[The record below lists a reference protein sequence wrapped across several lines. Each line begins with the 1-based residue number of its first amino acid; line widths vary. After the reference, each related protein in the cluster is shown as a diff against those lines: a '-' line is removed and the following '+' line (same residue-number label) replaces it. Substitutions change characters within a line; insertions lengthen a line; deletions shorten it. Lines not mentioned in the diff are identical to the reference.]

1 MAWPLL
7 VGLGLAAGGAAAN
20 YFGNK
25 EQSENLQ
32 DAYDDISAA
41 AEKAVGQNASDIAA
55 YRNMVNNVYGG
66 GAAKYGD
73 ALQKFLDS
81 EVYQNKNFNYVDEN
95 GNPITVDKFL
105 DPAANQ
111 RWQAEMDAINNA
123 SASGG
128 NRFSSDYVSRVGAR
142 AQAHTSEE
150 WEKAYQKL
158 MQDRQT
164 ALNEYNVNS
173 QNNWNNYNANQNRL
187 QAAVNAYGNDRDKY
201 YEGQGTAMTAGIQNR
216 LGGLNTQ
223 AQTIMGA
230 ANAKDGTSWWDL
242 GGNVLGAGAQ
252 FLGNYF
258 GGSK

>member
-41 AEKAVGQNASDIAA
+41 TEKAVGQNASDIAA
-55 YRNMVNNVYGG
+55 YRNMVNNIYGG

-81 EVYQNKNFNYVDEN
+81 EVYQNKAFSYGDQPGQTIEA
-95 GNPITVDKFL
+95 FL
-105 DPAANQ
+105 DPAMNQ
-111 RWQAEMDAINNA
+111 RVDAAMQAINNA

-128 NRFSSDYVSRVGAR
+128 NRFSSDYINRIGSKQQSMA
-142 AQAHTSEE
+142 SEE

-242 GGNVLGAGAQ
+242 GGNVLGSGAQ
-252 FLGNYF
+252 FMGKYF
-258 GGSK
+258 GGVK

>member
-32 DAYDDISAA
+32 DAYDQINAA
-41 AEKAVGQNASDIAA
+41 TEKAVGQNASDIAA
-55 YRNMVNNVYGG
+55 YRKMVNDIYGG
-66 GAAKYGD
+66 GAANYGK
-73 ALQKFLDS
+73 ALQDFLDS
-81 EVYQNKNFNYVDEN
+81 EVYQNKAFSYGDQPGQTIEA
-95 GNPITVDKFL
+95 FL
-105 DPAANQ
+105 DPAMNQ
-111 RWQAEMDAINNA
+111 RVDAAMQAINNA

-128 NRFSSDYVSRVGAR
+128 NRFSSDYINRIGSKQQSMA
-142 AQAHTSEE
+142 SEE

-158 MQDRQT
+158 MQDRQM

-201 YEGQGTAMTAGIQNR
+201 YEGQGNAMTAGIQNR

-252 FLGNYF
+252 FLGSYF